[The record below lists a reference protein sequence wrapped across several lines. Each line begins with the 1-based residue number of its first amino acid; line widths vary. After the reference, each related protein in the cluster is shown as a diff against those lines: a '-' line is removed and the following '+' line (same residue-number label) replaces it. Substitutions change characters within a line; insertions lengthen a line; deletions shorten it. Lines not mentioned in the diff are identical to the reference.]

1 MFKTIKR
8 WIGSGK
14 KAIREELLQALE
26 ENDQLRERITVIS
39 EPHLL
44 ALALEPGGSMRMD
57 LEPNVG
63 MQILAAS
70 FADTILGTPNWV
82 SVEIGP
88 FPSSEGRLL
97 VTVRRVG
104 GETPASTC
112 SKRRQTIEM
121 LLEMIEERVLR
132 NPAIRRQPDNLQDI
146 QSVFNAAKASIDPS
160 LNPKTD
166 AEIVRAKFVILV
178 DI

>member
-1 MFKTIKR
+1 MFKAIKR
-8 WIGSGK
+8 WIGPGK
-14 KAIREELLQALE
+14 KAMHEALIRSYE
-26 ENDQLRERITVIS
+26 ENDRLRERITVIS
-39 EPHLL
+39 EPDLL

-70 FADTILGTPNWV
+70 FADTILGAPNWT

-97 VTVRRVG
+97 VTVQRVG

-132 NPAIRRQPDNLQDI
+132 NPAIKRQPDNLQDI
-146 QSVFNAAKASIDPS
+146 QTVFDAAKASIDPP

-166 AEIVRAKFVILV
+166 AEFV
-178 DI
+178 

>member
-1 MFKTIKR
+1 MFKAIKR
-8 WIGSGK
+8 WIEPGK
-14 KAIREELLQALE
+14 KAMHEALLRAYE

-39 EPHLL
+39 EPDLL

-70 FADTILGTPNWV
+70 FADTILGAPNWT

-97 VTVRRVG
+97 VTVQRVG

-112 SKRRQTIEM
+112 SKRRKTIET
-121 LLEMIEERVLR
+121 LLKMIEGTVLNHPMIFDQRV
-132 NPAIRRQPDNLQDI
+132 NLQDV
-146 QSVFNAAKASIDPS
+146 QAVVAAAKASIDPS
-160 LNPKTD
+160 LNLKTD
-166 AEIVRAKFVILV
+166 AESV
-178 DI
+178 

>member
-8 WIGSGK
+8 WIGPGK
-14 KAIREELLQALE
+14 KAMHEALIRSYE
-26 ENDQLRERITVIS
+26 ENDRLRERITVIS
-39 EPHLL
+39 EPDLL

-70 FADTILGTPNWV
+70 FADTILGAPNWT

-104 GETPASTC
+104 GETPEVTC
-112 SKRRQTIEM
+112 SKRRQTIET
-121 LLEMIEERVLR
+121 LLKMIEETVLNHPMIFDQRV
-132 NPAIRRQPDNLQDI
+132 NLQDV
-146 QSVFNAAKASIDPS
+146 QAVVAAAKASIDPS
-160 LNPKTD
+160 LNLKTD
-166 AEIVRAKFVILV
+166 AESV
-178 DI
+178 